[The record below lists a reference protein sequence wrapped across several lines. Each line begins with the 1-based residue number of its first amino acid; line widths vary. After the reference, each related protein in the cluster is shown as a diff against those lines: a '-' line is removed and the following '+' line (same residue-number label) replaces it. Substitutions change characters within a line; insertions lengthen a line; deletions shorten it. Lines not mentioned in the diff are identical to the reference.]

1 MQEGQ
6 EGAGDKP
13 LPEARQVA
21 VHKTHLLS
29 HCAAPKVELL
39 HKIENQTANHHNM
52 LTERGQLTE
61 H

>member
-1 MQEGQ
+1 VV
-6 EGAGDKP
+6 DKP
-13 LPEARQVA
+13 LPEAGQA
-21 VHKTHLLS
+21 VNHKAHLLS
-29 HCAAPKVELL
+29 QSPTPKVKHF